1 VPGGVAEQNGQLVQG
16 DQIIRVN
23 QTDLSSATQVT
34 ASPHHRITD

>member
-1 VPGGVAEQNGQLVQG
+1 VQG

-34 ASPHHRITD
+34 ASLFLITPLAGLM